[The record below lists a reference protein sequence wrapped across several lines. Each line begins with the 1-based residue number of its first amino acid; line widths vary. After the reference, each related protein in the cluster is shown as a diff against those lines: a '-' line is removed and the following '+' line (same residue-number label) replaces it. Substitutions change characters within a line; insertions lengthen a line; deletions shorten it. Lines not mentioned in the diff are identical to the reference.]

1 MLNHKLSL
9 SSLSF
14 WLALLIFVVVV
25 VVTTRSPLPFIDW
38 SGPVFNWRTVRPSE
52 TVQPTVIQ
60 KIVTQEEAVE
70 KAVEKASPAVVSV
83 VTRQVYL
90 DIFRGPVSEEASIGT
105 GFVVDSNGLIL
116 TNKHVVENE
125 NATYT
130 VVLPNDK
137 AYEVKAVARDPLND
151 LAILKVDASDL
162 PYLTLGDSTKVKVG
176 QSVVAIGNALGRFS
190 NTVTTGVI
198 SGIGRGITAGSVF
211 GQSETLENV
220 FQTDAALNPGNSGG
234 PLLNLAAEVIGINV
248 AISQT
253 GENIGFAIPIN
264 TAKRTL
270 EGYRSLGKISQ
281 PFLGVS
287 YQMIAE
293 DLAKMR
299 RLPVGAFVESVVP
312 NSGAAKAGVAAGDII
327 TKIDGENLSGRNS
340 LAKVIRQ
347 HQVGDVLSLVIDR
360 SGQKITLPAT
370 LGEATP

>member
-1 MLNHKLSL
+1 MLIRKLPF

-14 WLALLIFVVVV
+14 WLALLVFAVVVV
-25 VVTTRSPLPFIDW
+25 VST
-38 SGPVFNWRTVRPSE
+38 RPSLPLLNWSLSSL
-52 TVQPTVIQ
+52 TPPASPPPIVQKV
-60 KIVTQEEAVE
+60 VTQEEAVE
-70 KAVEKASPAVVSV
+70 KVVEKAAPAVVSV

-105 GFVVDSNGLIL
+105 GFVVEGSGLIL

-137 AYEVKAVARDPLND
+137 AYEVKSVARDPLND
-151 LAILKVDASDL
+151 LAILKIEAGNL

-198 SGIGRGITAGSVF
+198 SGIGRGITAGSFF
-211 GQSETLENV
+211 GQSETLEDV

-234 PLLNLAAEVIGINV
+234 PLLNLSGEVIGINV

-253 GENIGFAIPIN
+253 GENIGFAIPISV
-264 TAKRTL
+264 AKKTL
-270 EGYRSLGKISQ
+270 ETFKSVGKISQ

-287 YQMIAE
+287 YQMIS
-293 DLAKMR
+293 DDVAKLR
-299 RLPVGAFVESVVP
+299 RLPIGAFVERVVP
-312 NSGAAKAGVAAGDII
+312 GSGAAVAGVAAGDII
-327 TKIDGENLSGRNS
+327 TQLDGQDLSTRNS
-340 LAKVIRQ
+340 LARVIRQ
-347 HQVGDVLSLVIDR
+347 HQVGDVLTLTIDR

-370 LGEATP
+370 LGEAAP